1 MCFFFFKL
9 KTAYELRISD
19 WSSDVCSSD
28 LSAEAMRRA
37 SARARRREQTVTSGA
52 AARQSETAFGDHAA
66 QHFAG
71 TTVDRCRRR
80 MAIALLDQT
89 QAFLAAYQRLRRG
102 KIEQIGRVDDARRS
116 AERRVGQDWVSP
128 CRSRWSRSH

>member
-1 MCFFFFKL
+1 
-9 KTAYELRISD
+9 
-19 WSSDVCSSD
+19 
-28 LSAEAMRRA
+28 MRRA
-37 SARARRREQTVTSGA
+37 SARARRREQTYTSGA

-89 QAFLAAYQRLRRG
+89 QAFLAAYQRLRLG
-102 KIEQIGRVDDARRS
+102 TNEQIGRVDE
-116 AERRVGQDWVSP
+116 ERFGRITPRTPAG
-128 CRSRWSRSH
+128 CKTRLAGGLGA